1 MANISGDVQIET
13 RIKHDL
19 PIAFQ
24 SVVGQQSINVG
35 TLVILYIKALAED
48 KYQVVAVVVNG
59 DCLVEYFLTDGEAST
74 EAARNALWRML
85 EGVAELGLQ
94 TVPYKWSH
102 EVNKREQIYEFIKG
116 PLRLL
121 F

>member
-1 MANISGDVQIET
+1 M
-13 RIKHDL
+13 
-19 PIAFQ
+19 
-24 SVVGQQSINVG
+24 
-35 TLVILYIKALAED
+35 ILYIKALAED

-59 DCLVEYFLTDGEAST
+59 DCLLEYFLTDGEAST